1 MKLKLLIL
9 AILFFLSNCKK
20 SEKIA
25 EIKVEEDSIICNAE
39 GCEGFYE
46 GPEFRNNEDVAHQ
59 FSNKMSAKVGDKLKE
74 LYQSKNYSKVDFE
87 NIKMST
93 DGMGSGNV
101 KYKLVIPFVKVE
113 NKCEA
118 CTSFDHVGGWN
129 HLPELEERKLQLQN
143 VLMKGDSLHISS
155 LKTTPEGLQ
164 EYWIQWRNL
173 NFQRD
178 CF

>member
-1 MKLKLLIL
+1 MSI
-9 AILFFLSNCKK
+9 FFNLVVLSSCNK
-20 SEKIA
+20 SEKPVAITSQIS
-25 EIKVEEDSIICNAE
+25 EKIICNTSQ
-39 GCEGFYE
+39 CEGFYE
-46 GPEFRNNEDVAHQ
+46 GPEFINNEDVAHQ

-129 HLPELEERKLQLQN
+129 DLPELEERKLQLQN
-143 VLMKGDSLHISS
+143 ILMKGDSLRISS